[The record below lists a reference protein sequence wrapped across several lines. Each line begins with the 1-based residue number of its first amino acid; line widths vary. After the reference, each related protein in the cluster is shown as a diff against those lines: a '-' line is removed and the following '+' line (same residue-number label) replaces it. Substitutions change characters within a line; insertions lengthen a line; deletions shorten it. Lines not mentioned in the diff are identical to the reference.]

1 VFELHLEQFVRGYRR
16 CGFVRW
22 VHNGHEIT
30 YFACHAMQITA
41 QDFTAEQFLAA
52 CQDAVTQEE
61 PVPGSTLCKSMVEV
75 VIAMQGYEHFVEMM
89 IEAAN
94 QEEAGG
100 ELRSYTLA
108 RYTLARIFSH
118 AHVRVATLQQ
128 HRETALADDKRS
140 GAESLSPA
148 LTLFID

>member
-1 VFELHLEQFVRGYRR
+1 MKAGVE
-16 CGFVRW
+16 
-22 VHNGHEIT
+22 
-30 YFACHAMQITA
+30 
-41 QDFTAEQFLAA
+41 AA
-52 CQDAVTQEE
+52 CQDAVNQEE

-75 VIAMQGYEHFVEMM
+75 VIAMQGYEHFVQMM

-118 AHVRVATLQQ
+118 AHVWLHCSSIERQ
-128 HRETALADDKRS
+128 HWLMTSARAQKACPPP
-140 GAESLSPA
+140 SPCS
-148 LTLFID
+148 